1 MVTNNLKE
9 IQQIKALIAKGK
21 TAGYLTFEEVSKAV
35 PVEMSSP
42 ENLEEI
48 IGMFDQ
54 MDIAIVDSEKEGK
67 SITGG
72 NSESEADTVDVVFDA
87 ALDTTIEGAIDLTT
101 DMAATEDAGDF
112 AARNTDPVRMYL
124 REMGAVP
131 LLDRDG
137 EVVIAKKIEMGE
149 QDVLYALVEVPVA
162 VEELINVGEDLK
174 QNRIKLKDVVKT
186 IEEDDPSEDEMNQ
199 RQRVI
204 LLLEEIRAIYKK
216 KRKIYTKLDA
226 CCTLERRVAGTQ
238 KEILQYKEEVVERLR
253 DIKLEKTL
261 IDRII
266 ETVEDYVRQMRNY
279 ERELEAYIQAT
290 GKNQGEIEDLFARL
304 DARTVSIQDA
314 ASQLDMSVDKMFSY
328 KEMIVGKIE
337 SLHRLREKCCHDVE
351 DLEEVLW
358 RIRRGNNAAMRA
370 KQELIRSN
378 LRLVVSIAKKYTN
391 RGLQFLD
398 LIQEGNIGLMKAV
411 DKFEYQRGYKFSTY
425 AKWWIR

>member
-1 MVTNNLKE
+1 MTNNLKE

-216 KRKIYTKLDA
+216 KT
-226 CCTLERRVAGTQ
+226 
-238 KEILQYKEEVVERLR
+238 
-253 DIKLEKTL
+253 
-261 IDRII
+261 
-266 ETVEDYVRQMRNY
+266 
-279 ERELEAYIQAT
+279 
-290 GKNQGEIEDLFARL
+290 
-304 DARTVSIQDA
+304 
-314 ASQLDMSVDKMFSY
+314 
-328 KEMIVGKIE
+328 
-337 SLHRLREKCCHDVE
+337 
-351 DLEEVLW
+351 
-358 RIRRGNNAAMRA
+358 
-370 KQELIRSN
+370 
-378 LRLVVSIAKKYTN
+378 
-391 RGLQFLD
+391 
-398 LIQEGNIGLMKAV
+398 
-411 DKFEYQRGYKFSTY
+411 
-425 AKWWIR
+425 